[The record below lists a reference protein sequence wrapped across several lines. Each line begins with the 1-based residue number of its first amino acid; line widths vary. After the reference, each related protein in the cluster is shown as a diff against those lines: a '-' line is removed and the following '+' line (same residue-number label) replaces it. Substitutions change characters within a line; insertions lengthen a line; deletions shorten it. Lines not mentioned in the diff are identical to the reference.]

1 MSILIKY
8 ALKES
13 AIEIIAKMG
22 TPTAKKPPVK
32 KNKPA
37 VVKTEKIKD
46 KAPAKKRFDLHKALK
61 EHFGFNKFIGT
72 QEKAIE
78 SLLAGHDTF
87 VIMPTGG
94 GKSLCY
100 QLPALVSEGVALIVS
115 PLIALM
121 KNQVDLVRGY
131 SSNDSVA
138 HFLNSTLNKK
148 EVKEVHDDLLSGKTK
163 LLFVA
168 PETMTRQDNIEFF
181 AGLTISFFA
190 VDEAHCISEWGHDF
204 RPEYRR
210 LREMM
215 IQINP
220 DAPVIAL
227 TATATPK
234 VQSDIVKNLD
244 LREPNIFI
252 SSFNRANL
260 YYEVLPKIKKA
271 QVDENIVR
279 FIKSMKK
286 KSGIIYT
293 LNRKTTEE
301 LADILN
307 ANGIKAVAYHAG
319 LDSKLRASRQDLF
332 LGEEMQVICATI
344 AFGMGIDKPD
354 IRFVI
359 HYNIPKSIENY
370 YQETGRA
377 GRDGLEGKC
386 LLYYSHKDVSKLEHL
401 MRDKPL
407 SEREVGAQLINETVA
422 FAETGVCRRKI
433 LMSYFG
439 EEYEKENCGH
449 CDNCKH
455 PKERLEAKDEVV
467 IALKA
472 IKALEER
479 FATDYVVQIISGRL
493 TPQIQMFRHDALDAF
508 ASGNDKDNHFWNSLL
523 RQLILE
529 GLLTKDIEEYGV
541 LKFTK
546 KTEAYLKKPKSFQIV
561 LNKMYDNANA
571 DDEEGTEVTEGAA
584 LDERLL
590 EMLTEL
596 RQKEAKRV
604 GLVSWIIFL
613 ENTLQDMAT
622 MYPTSLEELE
632 KCQGVSKGKA
642 LKFGK
647 PFVELIK
654 RYVEDNNIERPD
666 DFVMKSV
673 VNKSGSKV
681 YIIQNTDKK
690 VSLETIAKNKGW
702 RMDEMLEEMET
713 IAASGTKLNLTYAI
727 DEMLD
732 DDDQDEIIE
741 YFKSCETSSLQVAQ
755 EELSEFNF
763 NWEQLKIMR
772 IKFLSE
778 YGM

>member
-1 MSILIKY
+1 
-8 ALKES
+8 
-13 AIEIIAKMG
+13 MG
-22 TPTAKKPPVK
+22 TTLKRAAAKTTKAANGKAATVKETKTKTAKNGTV
-32 KNKPA
+32 KNK
-37 VVKTEKIKD
+37 
-46 KAPAKKRFDLHKALK
+46 FDLHKSLQ
-61 EHFGFNKFIGT
+61 EYFGFDKFKGT

-100 QLPALVSEGVALIVS
+100 QLPAMVSEGVAIIVS

-131 SSNDSVA
+131 SSNDEVA

-148 EVKEVHDDLLSGKTK
+148 EIKEVHDDLLTGKTK
-163 LLFVA
+163 MLYVA
-168 PETMTRQDNIEFF
+168 PETLTKQENLEFF
-181 AGLTISFFA
+181 SDLTISFFA

-234 VQSDIVKNLD
+234 VQSDIIKNLD
-244 LREPNIFI
+244 LRNPNIFI
-252 SSFNRANL
+252 SSFNRPNL

-271 QVDENIVR
+271 QTDEHIVR
-279 FIKSMKK
+279 FIKGTKG

-301 LADILN
+301 LADILM

-319 LDSKLRASRQDLF
+319 LDSKLRADRQDQF
-332 LGEEMQVICATI
+332 LNEDVQVICATI

-386 LLYYSHKDVSKLEHL
+386 ILYYSHKDVSKLEHL

-439 EEYEKENCGH
+439 EEYEKENCGQ

-455 PKERLEAKDEVV
+455 PKERVEAKEETV
-467 IALKA
+467 IVLKA
-472 IKALEER
+472 IKELDER
-479 FATDYVVQIISGRL
+479 FATDYVVQIISGKL
-493 TPQIQMFRHDALDAF
+493 TPQIQMFRHDGLNSF
-508 ASGNDKDNHFWNSLL
+508 ASGNDRDAHFWNSLI
-523 RQLILE
+523 RQMLLE
-529 GLLTKDIEEYGV
+529 GLLSKDIEEYGV

-546 KTEAYLKKPKSFQIV
+546 KGEAFLKKPKSFQIV
-561 LNKMYDNANA
+561 LNKLYDDANA
-571 DDEEGTEVTEGAA
+571 DDEEGTETTNGAA
-584 LDERLL
+584 SDERLF
-590 EMLTEL
+590 EMLKEL
-596 RQKEAKRV
+596 RQKEAKKK
-604 GLVSWIIFL
+604 GLPPFVIFL
-613 ENTLQDMAT
+613 ESSLQDMAT
-622 MYPTSLEELE
+622 FYPITMEGLE

-642 LKFGK
+642 LKYGR
-647 PFVELIK
+647 PFVDLIAK
-654 RYVEDNNIERPD
+654 YVEENNIERPD

-673 VNKSGSKV
+673 VNKSGNKV

-713 IAASGTKLNLTYAI
+713 IAASGTKLNLDYAI

-732 DDDQDEIIE
+732 EDDQDEIME

-755 EELSEFNF
+755 EELADYNF

-772 IKFLSE
+772 IKFLTE

>member
-1 MSILIKY
+1 
-8 ALKES
+8 
-13 AIEIIAKMG
+13 MG
-22 TPTAKKPPVK
+22 TVAKKK
-32 KNKPA
+32 KPA
-37 VVKTEKIKD
+37 LSATG
-46 KAPAKKRFDLHKALK
+46 RFDLHVALK
-61 EHFGFNKFIGT
+61 QHFGFTAFKGT

-78 SLLAGHDTF
+78 SLLSGRDTF

-100 QLPALVSEGVALIVS
+100 QLPALVSEGVAIIVS

-121 KNQVDLVRGY
+121 KNQVDLIRGY
-131 SSNDSVA
+131 SSSDDVA

-148 EVKEVHDDLLSGKTK
+148 EIREVHDDLATGKTK
-163 LLFVA
+163 MLYVA
-168 PETMTRQDNIEFF
+168 PETLTKQENLSFF
-181 AGLTISFFA
+181 SDLTISFFA

-215 IQINP
+215 EQINP
-220 DAPVIAL
+220 AVPMIAL

-244 LREPNIFI
+244 LRDPIVLL
-252 SSFNRANL
+252 SSFNRSNL

-271 QVDENIVR
+271 QTEENIVR
-279 FIKSMKK
+279 FIKGMKK

-301 LADILN
+301 LADILI

-319 LDSKLRASRQDLF
+319 LDAKVRAERQDQF
-332 LGEEMQVICATI
+332 LGEEVQVICATI

-386 LLYYSHKDVSKLEHL
+386 ILYYSHKDVSKLEHL

-407 SEREVGAQLINETVA
+407 SEREVGAQLINETVS
-422 FAETGVCRRKI
+422 FAETGVCRRKV
-433 LMSYFG
+433 LMNYFG
-439 EEYEKENCGH
+439 EWYDQENCGA

-455 PKERLEAKDEVV
+455 PKEKIEAKEEATL
-467 IALKA
+467 ALTA
-472 IKALEER
+472 IQELDER
-479 FATDYVVQIISGRL
+479 FATDYVVDILCGKL
-493 TPQIQMFRHDALDAF
+493 TPQITMFRHEGLNAF
-508 ASGNDKDNHFWNSLL
+508 ASGNDKEPFFWQSLL

-529 GLLTKDIEEYGV
+529 GLLIKDIEEYGV
-541 LKFTK
+541 LKITK
-546 KTEAYLKKPKSFQIV
+546 KGAQYLKKPKSFSIV
-561 LNKMYDNANA
+561 LNKLYDEAEA
-571 DDEEGTEVTEGAA
+571 DEDWEVAEEPDTVAADEV
-584 LDERLL
+584 LL
-590 EMLTEL
+590 KQLVEL
-596 RQKEAKRV
+596 RAQEAKKK
-604 GLVSWIIFL
+604 GLPPFVIFL
-613 ENTLQDMAT
+613 ENSLQDMAT
-622 MYPTSLEELE
+622 MYPITLEGLE

-642 LKFGK
+642 LKYGK
-647 PFVELIK
+647 PFVDLIAS
-654 RYVEDNNIERPD
+654 YVEEHQIERPD

-673 VNKSGSKV
+673 VNKSGDKV

-690 VSLETIAKNKGW
+690 VPLETIARNKGW
-702 RMDEMLEEMET
+702 RMDEMLEEIET
-713 IAASGTKLNLTYAI
+713 IAASGTRLNLDYAI
-727 DEMLD
+727 DEMID
-732 DDDQDEIIE
+732 RSEQEEIMD

-755 EELSEFNF
+755 EELTEFDF
-763 NWEQLKIMR
+763 TWEQLKIMR
-772 IKFLSE
+772 IKFLIK
-778 YGM
+778 YGL

>member
-1 MSILIKY
+1 
-8 ALKES
+8 
-13 AIEIIAKMG
+13 MG
-22 TPTAKKPPVK
+22 TPTAKKPAARK
-32 KNKPA
+32 AAKSKESNA
-37 VVKTEKIKD
+37 TVVAITMAGDAKTKSV
-46 KAPAKKRFDLHKALK
+46 RFDLHKALQ
-61 EHFGFNKFIGT
+61 EHFGFDKFKGT

-100 QLPALVSEGVALIVS
+100 QLPAMVSEGVCIIVS

-131 SSNDSVA
+131 SSNDEVA

-148 EVKEVHDDLLSGKTK
+148 EIKAVHDDLLSGKTK
-163 LLFVA
+163 MLYVA
-168 PETMTRQDNIEFF
+168 PETLTKQENLEFF
-181 AGLTISFFA
+181 SDLKISFFA

-260 YYEVLPKIKKA
+260 YYEVLPKIKKT
-271 QVDENIVR
+271 QTDESIVR
-279 FIKSMKK
+279 FIKSMKT

-319 LDSKLRASRQDLF
+319 LDSKLRAERQDLF
-332 LGEEMQVICATI
+332 LGEDVQVICATI

-386 LLYYSHKDVSKLEHL
+386 VLYYSHKDVSKLEHL

-407 SEREVGAQLINETVA
+407 SEREVGAQLINETVG
-422 FAETGVCRRKI
+422 FAETGVCRRKV

-439 EEYEKENCGH
+439 EEYEKENCGQ
-449 CDNCKH
+449 CDNCKQ
-455 PKERLEAKDEVV
+455 PKERIEAKEEVV
-467 IALKA
+467 IVLKA
-472 IKALEER
+472 IKALDER
-479 FATDYVVQIISGRL
+479 FATDYVVQIISGKL
-493 TPQIQMFRHDALDAF
+493 TPQIQMFRHDALDVF
-508 ASGNDKDNHFWNSLL
+508 ASGNDRDNHFWYSLI
-523 RQLILE
+523 RQMLLE
-529 GLLTKDIEEYGV
+529 GLLVKDIEEYGV
-541 LKFTK
+541 MKFTK
-546 KTEAYLKKPKSFQIV
+546 RAEAFLKKPKSFKIV
-561 LNKMYDNANA
+561 LNKLYDDANA
-571 DDEEGTEVTEGAA
+571 DDEEGTETTSGAA
-584 LDERLL
+584 VDEKLMAML
-590 EMLTEL
+590 MEM
-596 RQKEAKRV
+596 RQKEAKKKNLPPFV
-604 GLVSWIIFL
+604 IFL
-613 ENTLQDMAT
+613 ETSLQDMAT
-622 MYPTSLEELE
+622 FYPITMEGLE

-642 LKFGK
+642 IKYGK

-654 RYVEDNNIERPD
+654 TYVEQNNIERPD

-673 VNKSGSKV
+673 VNKSGNKV

-732 DDDQDEIIE
+732 EDDQDEIIE
-741 YFKSCETSSLQVAQ
+741 YFKTCETSSLQVAQ
-755 EELSEFNF
+755 EELSEYNF

>member
-1 MSILIKY
+1 
-8 ALKES
+8 
-13 AIEIIAKMG
+13 MG
-22 TPTAKKPPVK
+22 TTLKRAAAKTTKAANGKAATVKETKTKTAKNGTV
-32 KNKPA
+32 KNK
-37 VVKTEKIKD
+37 
-46 KAPAKKRFDLHKALK
+46 FDLHKSLQ
-61 EHFGFNKFIGT
+61 EYFGFDKFKGT

-100 QLPALVSEGVALIVS
+100 QLPAMVSEGVAIIVS

-131 SSNDSVA
+131 SSNDEVA

-148 EVKEVHDDLLSGKTK
+148 EIKEVHDDLLTGKTK
-163 LLFVA
+163 MLYVA
-168 PETMTRQDNIEFF
+168 PETLTKQENLEFF
-181 AGLTISFFA
+181 SDLTISFFA

-234 VQSDIVKNLD
+234 VQSDIIKNLD
-244 LREPNIFI
+244 LRNPNVFI
-252 SSFNRANL
+252 SSFNRPNL

-271 QVDENIVR
+271 QTDEHIVR
-279 FIKSMKK
+279 FIKGTKG

-301 LADILN
+301 LADILM

-319 LDSKLRASRQDLF
+319 LDSKLRADRQDQF
-332 LGEEMQVICATI
+332 LNEDVQVICATI

-386 LLYYSHKDVSKLEHL
+386 ILYYSHKDVSKLEHL

-422 FAETGVCRRKI
+422 FAETGVCRRKL

-439 EEYEKENCGH
+439 EEYEKENCGQ

-455 PKERLEAKDEVV
+455 PKERVEAKEETV
-467 IALKA
+467 IVLKA
-472 IKALEER
+472 IKELDER
-479 FATDYVVQIISGRL
+479 FATDYVVQIISGKL
-493 TPQIQMFRHDALDAF
+493 TPQIQMFRHDGLNAF
-508 ASGNDKDNHFWNSLL
+508 ASGNDRDAHFWNSLI
-523 RQLILE
+523 RQMLLE
-529 GLLTKDIEEYGV
+529 GLLSKDIEEYGV

-546 KTEAYLKKPKSFQIV
+546 KGEAFLKKPKSFQIV
-561 LNKMYDNANA
+561 LNKLYDDANA
-571 DDEEGTEVTEGAA
+571 DDEEGTETTVGAA
-584 LDERLL
+584 TDEKLMA
-590 EMLTEL
+590 MLMEL
-596 RQKEAKRV
+596 RLKEAKKKNLPPFV
-604 GLVSWIIFL
+604 IFL
-613 ENTLQDMAT
+613 ESSLQDMAT
-622 MYPTSLEELE
+622 FYPITMEGLE

-642 LKFGK
+642 LKYGR
-647 PFVELIK
+647 PFVDLIAK
-654 RYVEDNNIERPD
+654 YVEENNIERPD

-673 VNKSGSKV
+673 VNKSGNKV

-713 IAASGTKLNLTYAI
+713 IAASGTKLNLDYAI

-732 DDDQDEIIE
+732 EDDQDEIME

-755 EELSEFNF
+755 EELADYNF

-772 IKFLSE
+772 IKFLTE

>member
-13 AIEIIAKMG
+13 VIEIIAKMA
-22 TPTAKKPPVK
+22 TPTTKKLPAKKK
-32 KNKPA
+32 QPA
-37 VVKTEKIKD
+37 VVKTEKVKET
-46 KAPAKKRFDLHKALK
+46 APVKKRFDLHKALM

-131 SSNDSVA
+131 SNNDKVA

-168 PETMTRQDNIEFF
+168 PETMTRQDNIEFL
-181 AGLTISFFA
+181 AGLKVSFFA

-244 LREPNIFI
+244 LRKPNIFI

-271 QVDENIVR
+271 QFDENIVR

-332 LGEEMQVICATI
+332 LGEEVQVICATI

-455 PKERLEAKDEVV
+455 PKERIEAKDEVV

-479 FATDYVVQIISGRL
+479 FATDYVVQIISGKL
-493 TPQIQMFRHDALDAF
+493 TPQIQMFRHDALDVF
-508 ASGNDKDNHFWNSLL
+508 ASGNDKDNHFWNSLI

-529 GLLTKDIEEYGV
+529 GLLKKDIEEYGV

-571 DDEEGTEVTEGAA
+571 DDEEGTEVTTGAA

-590 EMLTEL
+590 EMLIAL

-622 MYPTSLEELE
+622 MYPTTLEELE

-654 RYVEDNNIERPD
+654 KYVQDNNIERPD

-732 DDDQDEIIE
+732 EDDQDEIIE

-755 EELSEFNF
+755 EELSEYNF